1 MQSWSEQK
9 KQILSYIVVHTVVK
23 KMVMIKSLQNQ
34 ENISL
39 VNMIFVLIDDRFKA
53 AISQTSD
60 QSKALKIIEK

>member
-9 KQILSYIVVHTVVK
+9 KNQILSYIVAHTVVK

-39 VNMIFVLIDDRFKA
+39 VNMIFV
-53 AISQTSD
+53 
-60 QSKALKIIEK
+60 

>member
-39 VNMIFVLIDDRFKA
+39 VNMIFV
-53 AISQTSD
+53 
-60 QSKALKIIEK
+60 